1 LALRAADAVADAPI
15 ATILLQPF
23 RIDDL
28 DDEHTDSFGKIA
40 GAYGRQWTA
49 ERLRTWFAGKKPA
62 WAYPGGQERPR
73 WIADRLPGLCAR
85 LHATGEAGV
94 VAAQQLVD
102 LAWEWTARDIDAA
115 LVSSWPSQREAKLGE
130 LARPLASVLTAAV
143 ALGAASTQ
151 AAVSGHL
158 RKQGDAVTA
167 LEMPALRAAA
177 KLARARAGGAAGFG
191 ELAADCA
198 ARLRGRLARP
208 PRGRRLVGRAAR
220 EQLRLRTVPRSAPVP
235 RRQDQAHPRM
245 ADRQGAQAAYPHPDR
260 RRRAARH
267 PRDQAARQPLR
278 TRPAQD
284 RRPFHR

>member
-1 LALRAADAVADAPI
+1 LALRAADAVADAP
-15 ATILLQPF
+15 AAAVLLQPF

-28 DDEHTDSFGKIA
+28 DDEHTDSFGMIA
-40 GAYGRQWTA
+40 GRYGQPWTA

-85 LHATGEAGV
+85 LHATGEAGAA
-94 VAAQQLVD
+94 AAQQLVG

-115 LVSSWPSQREAKLGE
+115 VASSWPSQREAKLGE

-151 AAVSGHL
+151 VAVAGYL
-158 RKQGDAVTA
+158 RKQQDAVTA
-167 LEMPALRAAA
+167 LEMPALRAAE

-198 ARLRGRLARP
+198 ARLRARLARP
-208 PRGRRLVGRAAR
+208 PRGRRLVGRAACGR
-220 EQLRLRTVPRSAPVP
+220 LRLRAVPHSAPIS
-235 RRQDQAHPRM
+235 RRQDQAHP
-245 ADRQGAQAAYPHPDR
+245 
-260 RRRAARH
+260 
-267 PRDQAARQPLR
+267 
-278 TRPAQD
+278 
-284 RRPFHR
+284 